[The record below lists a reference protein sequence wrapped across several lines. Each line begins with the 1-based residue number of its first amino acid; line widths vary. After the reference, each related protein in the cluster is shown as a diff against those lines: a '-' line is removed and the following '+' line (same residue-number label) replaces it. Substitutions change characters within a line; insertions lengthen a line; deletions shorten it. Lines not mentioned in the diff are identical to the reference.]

1 MKILHVCFFGFLSVS
16 LMFSQDIN
24 QAEVKVL
31 EGFIPEIPESE
42 KIKETTEFNDTTKI
56 DKVQRYS
63 FLNKTLDISYDS
75 RPLKSAK
82 LSGEN
87 LPELKRISLFLAGGT
102 HSLHSKISYNSLR
115 KDDYSYGLI
124 FNQFSNKYKVY
135 YDDDRGVDIFKNS
148 IINLKAF
155 GKKLGDKNIFVVNLD
170 YDRRISN
177 TGTDFSDPSEHK
189 NCYINRFSYSKLGV
203 SIFSKE
209 LSDHKLKHKTKFF
222 ISDLNELS
230 ENQIHISSILSKHVY
245 DSPFTLKLE
254 FNDYINYSNTDSLSS
269 LEKTNVKEL
278 LVSPSTLIQEYGFD
292 FNVGI
297 DLYYQ
302 QDLGDSTSF
311 VFAPQLKISKHLVKN
326 ILYVE
331 GGIRS
336 VRLRN
341 TIKLFSDENPFIRAL
356 GTNQKHEQNS
366 DISLNLKSTDTRNEL
381 YLGMKNVLSKDEI
394 FDGIISYA
402 KISNMPFYYWIDLET
417 NGRFYSSYVDVWRL
431 RVNANYKW
439 QINDLIGVNASI
451 NYFNYDTIVSNKE
464 NINGNF
470 GVFLNLDEKIKL
482 NTSISY
488 LGERKSLTAIG
499 DFETSMVEVNWLDE
513 YILNPQLHANISI
526 NYNYTNSIA
535 GYLRINNILNSKQE
549 MWKGYRE
556 IGVNAWFGLSY
567 LF

>member
-16 LMFSQDIN
+16 LLFSQDIN
-24 QAEVKVL
+24 QAEVKVI
-31 EGFIPEIPESE
+31 EGFVPEIPESE

-155 GKKLGDKNIFVVNLD
+155 GKKVGDKNIFVVNLD
-170 YDRRISN
+170 YDRRVSN

>member
-16 LMFSQDIN
+16 LLFSQDIN
-24 QAEVKVL
+24 QAEVKVI
-31 EGFIPEIPESE
+31 EGFVPEIPESE

-155 GKKLGDKNIFVVNLD
+155 GKKVGDKNIFVVNLD
-170 YDRRISN
+170 YDRRVSN

-526 NYNYTNSIA
+526 NYKKHS
-535 GYLRINNILNSKQE
+535 
-549 MWKGYRE
+549 
-556 IGVNAWFGLSY
+556 SY
-567 LF
+567 DFSFLV